1 MNQYTT
7 MTAEKIQYLTNPT
20 KTEYLCHN
28 QNLHQKTYKV
38 LKILKTTTE

>member
-7 MTAEKIQYLTNPT
+7 MTAEKIQYFTNTT
-20 KTEYLCHN
+20 KTKYLCHN
-28 QNLHQKTYKV
+28 QSLHQKTYKV

>member
-7 MTAEKIQYLTNPT
+7 MTAEKIQYFTNTT

-28 QNLHQKTYKV
+28 QIYIRKQIV